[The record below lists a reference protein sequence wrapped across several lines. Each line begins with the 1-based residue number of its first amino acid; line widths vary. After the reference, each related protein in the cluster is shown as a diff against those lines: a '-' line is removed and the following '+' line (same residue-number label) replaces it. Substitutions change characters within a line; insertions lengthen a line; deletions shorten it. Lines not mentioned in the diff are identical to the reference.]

1 MDTMEEAGDMVG
13 MVTTRPIMST
23 FTLHCPSPEKE
34 FNIMA

>member
-1 MDTMEEAGDMVG
+1 MDMDTMEEAGD

-34 FNIMA
+34 FIIMA